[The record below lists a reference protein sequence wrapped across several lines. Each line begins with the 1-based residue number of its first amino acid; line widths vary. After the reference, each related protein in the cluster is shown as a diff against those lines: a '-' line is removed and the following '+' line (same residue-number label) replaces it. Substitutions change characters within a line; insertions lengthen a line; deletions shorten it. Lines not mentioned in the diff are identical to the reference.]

1 MKNRYSHF
9 QQQQRP
15 LSTFDVQKELDE
27 VVGRYDE
34 HPGERLLV
42 RALRILARG
51 LLGAAAA
58 IAVAFAVMYV
68 LHKHVGDAQRAP
80 AKVTPGKP
88 VPIEL
93 IPAK

>member
-1 MKNRYSHF
+1 MR
-9 QQQQRP
+9 
-15 LSTFDVQKELDE
+15 V
-27 VVGRYDE
+27 
-34 HPGERLLV
+34 
-42 RALRILARG
+42 LRIVARG

-68 LHKHVGDAQRAP
+68 LHKHVSDAQRAP
-80 AKVTPGKP
+80 VKVTPGKP

>member
-1 MKNRYSHF
+1 MKKRYSQF
-9 QQQQRP
+9 DKP
-15 LSTFDVQKELDE
+15 PPPSAFDVRKELDA

-42 RALRILARG
+42 RALRIVARG

-68 LHKHVGDAQRAP
+68 LHKHAGDAQRAP
-80 AKVTPGKP
+80 VKPVPGKP
-88 VPIEL
+88 VPIDL